1 MLDTDGGRTVDETFF
16 ADALD
21 TAALPG
27 PWGWTKAACRSFR
40 PFRIDAA
47 GEQAMAACGDLARD
61 AVIAV
66 PASGSSAVVG
76 EARRRSAFVI
86 AIASPGCAFA
96 LRHAGQSS

>member
-1 MLDTDGGRTVDETFF
+1 MAAGRSTRRFSRTRWTRLRFPGLGDGRKLH
-16 ADALD
+16 AD
-21 TAALPG
+21 
-27 PWGWTKAACRSFR
+27 RSGR